1 MTPGGTKSEGG
12 GGPRPVPASSVGDGG
27 SWLPEAG
34 GSFCHGQSAC
44 LWSGATA
51 RDPSQAWGRALEAG
65 PPAQGHFRPRGEA
78 SAEKADTSRL
88 CKPGLRGWPLSAAK
102 TSTVRSRA
110 RGCWACEGRRG
121 EAGRGQVW
129 RGFSSVSPLR
139 TTRPARLTR
148 EPHIWVWKGARME
161 GCLPSPP
168 APAGAGGRDPSDYR
182 TGAER
187 AAVCAPGAIR
197 QEPTVSGVPRGSG
210 NTGTVLSLAPGCHGV
225 RKGLGHGRNPQ
236 RGPNGGLGRGGG
248 AGWGAPG
255 CMGGA
260 VSQRMAGTG
269 SREQAA
275 PARGPPCGEAAH
287 PFLADVAPEPAIRGK
302 GCTSRWRHCPPGAA
316 APLQAQ
322 RGETQLSGPSC
333 VALRLQPGTAGR
345 EAVRQPAESPLRA
358 PGLHEDRRAEG
369 GGSAPPGRGLLSA
382 EELRECFTE
391 NSSPGPSIRKWKEDA
406 VKT

>member
-1 MTPGGTKSEGG
+1 MLAGPGMTPGGTQSEGG

-121 EAGRGQVW
+121 EAGRGQAW

-161 GCLPSPP
+161 GCLPSPL

-248 AGWGAPG
+248 GGVGGSRLHGRGCESEDGGNREQRAGCP
-255 CMGGA
+255 C
-260 VSQRMAGTG
+260 AGTPLWRGSTPLSGRRGSGARDTRQGPHVQVEALPVGG
-269 SREQAA
+269 SRTPAGSAGRDTTQRPLVCGPQAA
-275 PARGPPCGEAAH
+275 AWNSGTRGGPAASGVPPPRTWA
-287 PFLADVAPEPAIRGK
+287 
-302 GCTSRWRHCPPGAA
+302 S
-316 APLQAQ
+316 
-322 RGETQLSGPSC
+322 
-333 VALRLQPGTAGR
+333 
-345 EAVRQPAESPLRA
+345 
-358 PGLHEDRRAEG
+358 
-369 GGSAPPGRGLLSA
+369 
-382 EELRECFTE
+382 
-391 NSSPGPSIRKWKEDA
+391 
-406 VKT
+406 